1 MKLRELIKI
10 LQSYDGNYEVSI
22 IGGETSSGGWAQ
34 LQIGTMETYNDDTLF
49 FNPVLA
55 VLEYE
60 E

>member
-10 LQSYDGNYEVSI
+10 LQSYDGNYEVRVD
-22 IGGETSSGGWAQ
+22 GGETSHGNWAQ
-34 LQIGTMETYNDDTLF
+34 LQIGTMETYNNNTF

>member
-1 MKLRELIKI
+1 MKLKELIKI
-10 LQSYDGNYEVSI
+10 LQSYDENYEVNV
-22 IGGETSSGGWAQ
+22 IGGETSHGGWAQ
-34 LQIGTMETYNDDTLF
+34 LQIGTMETYNNNTF

>member
-10 LQSYDGNYEVSI
+10 LQSYDGNYEVSV
-22 IGGETSSGGWAQ
+22 IGGETSHGGWAE
-34 LQIGTMETYNDDTLF
+34 LQIGTMETYNNDTF
-49 FNPVLA
+49 FNPVLT